1 MTPQEQRRNC
11 RVQLGG
17 EGTVVW
23 KAKRRLGTGSHRED
37 SDWVIC
43 CDSCRYSWN

>member
-23 KAKRRLGTGSHRED
+23 KAEEAFGLCACLSCSTCS
-37 SDWVIC
+37 WVMSGC
-43 CDSCRYSWN
+43 